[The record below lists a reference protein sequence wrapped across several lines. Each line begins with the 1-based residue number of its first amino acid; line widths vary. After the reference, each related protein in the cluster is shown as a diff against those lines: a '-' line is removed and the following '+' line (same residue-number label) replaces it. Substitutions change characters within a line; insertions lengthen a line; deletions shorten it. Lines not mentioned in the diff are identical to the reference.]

1 MTVSNENQHDLISL
15 VKSKLGIVD
24 LVSKYVDL
32 KRSSRTLKG
41 LCPFYPEN
49 TPSFVVYPE
58 EQTFKCYCGSCAGL
72 SGGDIFTFL
81 MRLENIGFRDA
92 LLKCAE
98 LSGVDINIQEKIKP
112 QPKNEIFQAL
122 DAASN
127 YFRNSLE
134 SRYGSEGIKYLEE
147 RGIRKDQI
155 KMFGLGLSLGGINT
169 LVDHLKKVGV
179 KGAAA
184 VESGLV
190 QKWPDGS
197 WHDFFI
203 ERLTIEIKDEN
214 GNLVG
219 FGARSL
225 DNKLPKYINTP
236 QTVLFN
242 KSQLL
247 FGLNEAKDFIKKEN
261 KCIVVEGYM
270 DVFAAHSE
278 NFKNVVA
285 CMGTSVTKE
294 QLELI
299 SKYTKKVILCLDS
312 DIAGR
317 RASVNNL
324 IKLINSDIN
333 FSNLNLEVEVASIK
347 EGKDPDELIR
357 NNPSDWDEIINN
369 SIPLHIHLINNLE
382 LVYDLND
389 SIQKNQAAN
398 SVYKIVFEN
407 QNSHIQDQILNLLS
421 KKLNVLRENLPKP
434 ENKNRNIK
442 IPNSK
447 NNQSSNENLI
457 ERHVLS
463 LILQNLHLREYIKE
477 HPSEIFSEIKNKE
490 LFVKLKEG
498 EISEID
504 NDDIL
509 SGFIS
514 ELKNITLPNSFEK
527 DLISELNNCINRLYD
542 LHFKRQKREQ
552 EKIFYDS
559 DVDFN
564 DEVIKTVMTDSV
576 KTNKLIKRLQS
587 EQNK

>member
-1 MTVSNENQHDLISL
+1 MTVSNENQHDLVSL
-15 VKSKLGIVD
+15 VKSKLDIVD
-24 LVSKYVDL
+24 LISKYVDL

-81 MRLENIGFRDA
+81 MRLENIGFKDA
-92 LLKCAE
+92 LFKCAE
-98 LSGVDINIQEKIKP
+98 ISGVDINFQEKIKP
-112 QPKNEIFQAL
+112 QPKKDIYQAL
-122 DAASN
+122 EAASN

-134 SRYGSEGIKYLEE
+134 SRYGSDGIKYLEQ
-147 RGIRKDQI
+147 RGIKREQI
-155 KMFGLGLSLGGINT
+155 EEFGLGLSLGGINT

-179 KGAAA
+179 KGVAA

-190 QKWPDGS
+190 QKWPDGT

-203 ERLTIEIKDEN
+203 ERLTIQIKDEN
-214 GNLVG
+214 NTLVG

-236 QTVLFN
+236 QTSLFN
-242 KSQLL
+242 KSNIL
-247 FGLNEAKDFIKKEN
+247 FGLNNAKDHIEN
-261 KCIVVEGYM
+261 ECVIVEGYM

-278 NFKNVVA
+278 DFRNVVA

-294 QLELI
+294 QLELV
-299 SKYTKKVILCLDS
+299 SKYTNKVILCLDS
-312 DIAGR
+312 DIAGK

-333 FSNLNLEVEVASIK
+333 LTNIKLEIEVASIT

-357 NNPSDWDEIINN
+357 NNPADWKKVIES
-369 SIPLHIHLINNLE
+369 SIPLHSHLINNLE
-382 LVYDLND
+382 LVFDLND
-389 SIQKNQAAN
+389 PIQKNQAAN

-407 QNSHIQDQILNLLS
+407 QNNHIQDQILNLLS
-421 KKLNVLRENLPKP
+421 KKLNLLRENLPKP
-434 ENKNRNIK
+434 ESKNKNLK
-442 IPNSK
+442 IPDQATIK
-447 NNQSSNENLI
+447 TTNENLV
-457 ERHVLS
+457 ERHVLA
-463 LILQNLHLREYIKE
+463 LVVQNEQLKNYIKE
-477 HPSEIFSEIKNKE
+477 HPEEIFSEIKFRE
-490 LFVKLKEG
+490 LFSKLKDE
-498 EISEID
+498 EISTLE
-504 NDDIL
+504 DDEL
-509 SGFIS
+509 LKEFIY
-514 ELKNITLPNSFEK
+514 ELKDIPLPKSFEK

-559 DVDFN
+559 DVEFN
-564 DEVIKTVMTDSV
+564 DETIKSVITDSL
-576 KTNKLIKRLQS
+576 KTNELIKRLQS

>member
-1 MTVSNENQHDLISL
+1 MTVSNENQHDLVSL
-15 VKSKLGIVD
+15 VKSKLDIVD

-81 MRLENIGFRDA
+81 MRLENIGFKDA
-92 LLKCAE
+92 LFKCAE
-98 LSGVDINIQEKIKP
+98 ISGVDINFQEKIKP
-112 QPKNEIFQAL
+112 QPKKDIDQAL
-122 DAASN
+122 QAASN

-134 SRYGSEGIKYLEE
+134 SRYGSQGIKYLEQ
-147 RGIRKDQI
+147 RGIKNEQI
-155 KMFGLGLSLGGINT
+155 EEFGLGLSLGGINT

-179 KGAAA
+179 KGVAA

-190 QKWPDGS
+190 QKWPDGT

-203 ERLTIEIKDEN
+203 ERLTIEIKDEDN
-214 GNLVG
+214 NLVG

-236 QTVLFN
+236 QTSLFN
-242 KSQLL
+242 KSNIL
-247 FGLNEAKDFIKKEN
+247 FGLNVAKDYIEKE
-261 KCIVVEGYM
+261 CIIVEGYM

-299 SKYTKKVILCLDS
+299 SKYTNKTILCLDS

-333 FSNLNLEVEVASIK
+333 FTNLNLEIEIASIT

-357 NNPSDWDEIINN
+357 NNPSDWKKVIE
-369 SIPLHIHLINNLE
+369 SSVPLHTHLINNLE
-382 LVYDLND
+382 LVFDLND
-389 SIQKNQAAN
+389 SLQKNQAAN

-407 QNSHIQDQILNLLS
+407 QNSHIQDEILNLLS
-421 KKLNVLRENLPKP
+421 KKLNLSRENLPKP
-434 ENKNRNIK
+434 ENKNKNLK
-442 IPNSK
+442 IPENK
-447 NNQSSNENLI
+447 NNYTVNKNLV
-457 ERHVLS
+457 ERHVLA
-463 LILQNLHLREYIKE
+463 LVVQNEYLKNYIKE
-477 HPSEIFSEIKNKE
+477 HPEEIFSEIKFRE
-490 LFVKLKEG
+490 LFSKLKVE
-498 EISEID
+498 EISALE
-504 NDDIL
+504 NDELLNESIN
-509 SGFIS
+509 
-514 ELKNITLPNSFEK
+514 ELKNISLPQSFEK

-542 LHFKRQKREQ
+542 LHLKRQKREQ

-564 DEVIKTVMTDSV
+564 DETIKSVITDSL

>member
-1 MTVSNENQHDLISL
+1 MTVSNENQHDLVSL
-15 VKSKLGIVD
+15 VKSKLDIVD

-81 MRLENIGFRDA
+81 MRLENIGFKDA
-92 LLKCAE
+92 LFKCAE
-98 LSGVDINIQEKIKP
+98 ISGVDINFQEKIKP
-112 QPKNEIFQAL
+112 QPKKDIDQAL
-122 DAASN
+122 QAASN

-134 SRYGSEGIKYLEE
+134 SRYGSQGIKYLEQ
-147 RGIRKDQI
+147 RGIKNEQI
-155 KMFGLGLSLGGINT
+155 EEFGLGLSLGGINT

-179 KGAAA
+179 KGVAA

-190 QKWPDGS
+190 QKWPDGT

-203 ERLTIEIKDEN
+203 ERLTIEIKDEDN
-214 GNLVG
+214 NLVG

-236 QTVLFN
+236 QTSLFN
-242 KSQLL
+242 KSNIL
-247 FGLNEAKDFIKKEN
+247 FGLNVAKDYIEKE
-261 KCIVVEGYM
+261 CIIVEGYM

-299 SKYTKKVILCLDS
+299 SKYTNKTILCLDS

-333 FSNLNLEVEVASIK
+333 FTNLNLEIEIASIT

-357 NNPSDWDEIINN
+357 SNPSDWKKVIE
-369 SIPLHIHLINNLE
+369 SSVPLHTHLINNLE
-382 LVYDLND
+382 LVFDLND
-389 SIQKNQAAN
+389 SLQKNQAAN

-407 QNSHIQDQILNLLS
+407 QNSHIQDEILNLLS
-421 KKLNVLRENLPKP
+421 KKLNLSRENLPKP
-434 ENKNRNIK
+434 ENKNKNLK
-442 IPNSK
+442 IPENK
-447 NNQSSNENLI
+447 NNYTVNKNLV
-457 ERHVLS
+457 ERHVLA
-463 LILQNLHLREYIKE
+463 LVVQNEYLKNYIKE
-477 HPSEIFSEIKNKE
+477 HPEEIFSEIKFRE
-490 LFVKLKEG
+490 LFSKLKVE
-498 EISEID
+498 EISALE
-504 NDDIL
+504 NDELLNESIN
-509 SGFIS
+509 
-514 ELKNITLPNSFEK
+514 ELKNISLPQSFEK

-564 DEVIKTVMTDSV
+564 DETIKSVITDSL

>member
-1 MTVSNENQHDLISL
+1 MTVSNENQHDLVSL
-15 VKSKLGIVD
+15 VKSKLDIVD
-24 LVSKYVDL
+24 LISKYVDL

-81 MRLENIGFRDA
+81 MRLENIGFKDA
-92 LLKCAE
+92 LFKCAE
-98 LSGVDINIQEKIKP
+98 ISGVDINFQEKIKP
-112 QPKNEIFQAL
+112 QPKKDIDQAL
-122 DAASN
+122 QAASN

-134 SRYGSEGIKYLEE
+134 SRYGSQGIKYLEQ
-147 RGIRKDQI
+147 RGIKNEQI
-155 KMFGLGLSLGGINT
+155 EEFGLGLSLGGINT

-179 KGAAA
+179 KGVAA

-190 QKWPDGS
+190 QKWPDGT

-203 ERLTIEIKDEN
+203 ERLTIEIKDEDN
-214 GNLVG
+214 NLVG

-236 QTVLFN
+236 QTSLFN
-242 KSQLL
+242 KSNIL
-247 FGLNEAKDFIKKEN
+247 FGLNVAKDYIEKE
-261 KCIVVEGYM
+261 CIIVEGYM

-299 SKYTKKVILCLDS
+299 SKYTNKTILCLDS

-333 FSNLNLEVEVASIK
+333 FTNLNLEIEIASIT

-357 NNPSDWDEIINN
+357 NNPSDWKKVIE
-369 SIPLHIHLINNLE
+369 SSVPLHTHLINNLE
-382 LVYDLND
+382 LVFDLND
-389 SIQKNQAAN
+389 SLQKNQAAN

-407 QNSHIQDQILNLLS
+407 QNSHIQDEILNLLS
-421 KKLNVLRENLPKP
+421 KKLNLSRENLPKP
-434 ENKNRNIK
+434 ENKNKNLK
-442 IPNSK
+442 IPENK
-447 NNQSSNENLI
+447 NNYTVNKNLV
-457 ERHVLS
+457 ERHVLA
-463 LILQNLHLREYIKE
+463 LVVQNEYLKNYIKE
-477 HPSEIFSEIKNKE
+477 HPEEIFSEIKFRE
-490 LFVKLKEG
+490 LFSKLKVE
-498 EISEID
+498 EISALE
-504 NDDIL
+504 NDELLNESIN
-509 SGFIS
+509 
-514 ELKNITLPNSFEK
+514 ELKNISLPQSFEK

-542 LHFKRQKREQ
+542 LHLKRQKREQ

-564 DEVIKTVMTDSV
+564 DETIKSVITDSL

>member
-1 MTVSNENQHDLISL
+1 MTVSNENQHDLVSL
-15 VKSKLGIVD
+15 VKSKLDIVD
-24 LVSKYVDL
+24 LISKYVDL

-81 MRLENIGFRDA
+81 MRLENIGFKDA
-92 LLKCAE
+92 LFKCAE
-98 LSGVDINIQEKIKP
+98 ISGVDINFQEKIKP
-112 QPKNEIFQAL
+112 QPKKDIDQAL
-122 DAASN
+122 QAASN

-134 SRYGSEGIKYLEE
+134 SRYGSQGIKYLEQ
-147 RGIRKDQI
+147 RGIKNEQI
-155 KMFGLGLSLGGINT
+155 EEFGLGLSLGGINT
-169 LVDHLKKVGV
+169 LVDHLNKVGV
-179 KGAAA
+179 KGVAA

-190 QKWPDGS
+190 QKWPDGT

-203 ERLTIEIKDEN
+203 ERLTIEIRDEDN
-214 GNLVG
+214 NLVG

-236 QTVLFN
+236 QTSLFN
-242 KSQLL
+242 KSNIL
-247 FGLNEAKDFIKKEN
+247 FGLNVAKDYIEKE
-261 KCIVVEGYM
+261 CIIVEGYM

-299 SKYTKKVILCLDS
+299 SKYTNKTILCLDS

-333 FSNLNLEVEVASIK
+333 FTNLNLEIEIASIT

-357 NNPSDWDEIINN
+357 NNPSDWKKVIE
-369 SIPLHIHLINNLE
+369 SSVSLHTHLINNLE
-382 LVYDLND
+382 LVFDLND
-389 SIQKNQAAN
+389 SLQKNQAAN

-407 QNSHIQDQILNLLS
+407 QNSHIQDEILNLLS
-421 KKLNVLRENLPKP
+421 KKLNLSRENLPKP
-434 ENKNRNIK
+434 ENRNRNLK
-442 IPNSK
+442 IPENK
-447 NNQSSNENLI
+447 NNNTINKNLV
-457 ERHVLS
+457 ERHVLA
-463 LILQNLHLREYIKE
+463 LVVQNKYLKNYIKA
-477 HPSEIFSEIKNKE
+477 HPEEIFSEIRFRE
-490 LFVKLKEG
+490 LFSKLKVE
-498 EISEID
+498 EISALD
-504 NDDIL
+504 NDEVLNELIN
-509 SGFIS
+509 
-514 ELKNITLPNSFEK
+514 ELKNISLPKSFEK

-542 LHFKRQKREQ
+542 LHLKRQKREQ

-564 DEVIKTVMTDSV
+564 DETIKSVITDSL

>member
-1 MTVSNENQHDLISL
+1 MTVSNENSHDLVSV
-15 VKSKLGIVD
+15 VKSKLDIVD
-24 LVSKYVDL
+24 LISKYVDL

-58 EQTFKCYCGSCAGL
+58 EQTFKCFCGSCAGL
-72 SGGDIFTFL
+72 SGGDIFTFI
-81 MRLENIGFRDA
+81 MRLENIGFKDA
-92 LLKCAE
+92 LFKCAE
-98 LSGVDINIQEKIKP
+98 ISGVDINVQEKIKP

-122 DAASN
+122 VAASN
-127 YFRNSLE
+127 YFKNSLG
-134 SRYGSEGIKYLEE
+134 SRYGAEGIKYLEK
-147 RGIRKDQI
+147 RGIDSKQI
-155 KMFGLGLSLGGINT
+155 EEFGLGLSLGGINS

-190 QKWPDGS
+190 QKWPDGT
-197 WHDFFI
+197 WHDFFN
-203 ERLTIEIKDEN
+203 ERLTIEIKDQEN
-214 GNLVG
+214 NLVG

-236 QTVLFN
+236 QTSLFN
-242 KSQLL
+242 KSKLL
-247 FGLNEAKDFIKKEN
+247 FGLNKAKNSIQKEGA
-261 KCIVVEGYM
+261 CIIVEGYM

-278 NFKNVVA
+278 GFENVVA
-285 CMGTSVTKE
+285 CMGTSVTQE

-299 SKYTKKVILCLDS
+299 SKYTEKVILCLDS
-312 DIAGR
+312 DIAGK

-333 FSNLNLEVEVASIK
+333 FSNIKIEIEVASIR

-357 NNPSDWDEIINN
+357 NNPADWLDIISN
-369 SIPLHIHLINNLE
+369 SIPLHMHLINNLE
-382 LVYDLND
+382 LVFDLND

-407 QNSHIQDQILNLLS
+407 QNGHIQDQILNLLS

-434 ENKNRNIK
+434 ENKNKNIK
-442 IPNSK
+442 IPNTNSHANK
-447 NNQSSNENLI
+447 ENAI
-457 ERHVLS
+457 EMHILS
-463 LILQNLHLREYIKE
+463 LIVQNLSLIDYIKE
-477 HPSEIFSEIKNKE
+477 HPSEIFSDIKNRE
-490 LFVKLKEG
+490 LFSKLKTEKITDLEND
-498 EISEID
+498 EILNE
-504 NDDIL
+504 
-509 SGFIS
+509 FIFD
-514 ELKNITLPNSFEK
+514 LKNVSLPGSFEK

-542 LHFKRQKREQ
+542 LHFKRLKREQ
-552 EKIFYDS
+552 GKVFYDS
-559 DVDFN
+559 DINLN
-564 DEVIKTVMTDSV
+564 DETIKSIMTDSI

>member
-1 MTVSNENQHDLISL
+1 MTVSNENQHDLVSQ
-15 VKSKLGIVD
+15 VKSKLDIVD

-81 MRLENIGFRDA
+81 MRLENIGFKDA
-92 LLKCAE
+92 LFKCAE
-98 LSGVDINIQEKIKP
+98 ISGVDINFQEKIKP
-112 QPKNEIFQAL
+112 QPKKDIDQAL
-122 DAASN
+122 QAASN

-134 SRYGSEGIKYLEE
+134 SRYGSQGIKYLEQ
-147 RGIRKDQI
+147 RGIKNEQI
-155 KMFGLGLSLGGINT
+155 EEFGLGLSLGGINT

-179 KGAAA
+179 KGVAA

-190 QKWPDGS
+190 QKWPDGT

-203 ERLTIEIKDEN
+203 ERLTIEIKDEDN
-214 GNLVG
+214 NLVG

-236 QTVLFN
+236 QTSLFN
-242 KSQLL
+242 KSNIL
-247 FGLNEAKDFIKKEN
+247 FGLNVAKNYIEKE
-261 KCIVVEGYM
+261 CIIVEGYM

-299 SKYTKKVILCLDS
+299 SKYTNKTILCLDS

-333 FSNLNLEVEVASIK
+333 FTNLNLEIEIASIT

-357 NNPSDWDEIINN
+357 NNPSDWKKVIE
-369 SIPLHIHLINNLE
+369 SSVPLHTHLINNLE
-382 LVYDLND
+382 LVFDLND
-389 SIQKNQAAN
+389 SLQKNQAAN

-407 QNSHIQDQILNLLS
+407 QNSHIQDEILNLLS
-421 KKLNVLRENLPKP
+421 KKLNLSRENLPKP
-434 ENKNRNIK
+434 ENKNKNLK
-442 IPNSK
+442 IPENK
-447 NNQSSNENLI
+447 NNYTVNKNLV
-457 ERHVLS
+457 ERHVLA
-463 LILQNLHLREYIKE
+463 LVVQNEYLKNYIKE
-477 HPSEIFSEIKNKE
+477 HPEEIFSEIKFRE
-490 LFVKLKEG
+490 LFSKLKVE
-498 EISEID
+498 EISALE
-504 NDDIL
+504 NDELLNESIN
-509 SGFIS
+509 
-514 ELKNITLPNSFEK
+514 ELKNISLPKSFEK

-542 LHFKRQKREQ
+542 LHLKRQKREQ

-564 DEVIKTVMTDSV
+564 DETIKSVITDSL

>member
-1 MTVSNENQHDLISL
+1 MTVSNENQHDLVSL
-15 VKSKLGIVD
+15 VKSKLDIVD

-81 MRLENIGFRDA
+81 MRLENIGFKDA
-92 LLKCAE
+92 LFKCAE
-98 LSGVDINIQEKIKP
+98 ISGVDINFQEKIKP
-112 QPKNEIFQAL
+112 QPKKDIYQAL
-122 DAASN
+122 EAASN

-134 SRYGSEGIKYLEE
+134 SRYGSDGIKYLEQ
-147 RGIRKDQI
+147 RGINRQQI
-155 KMFGLGLSLGGINT
+155 EEFGLGLSLGGINT

-179 KGAAA
+179 KGVSA

-190 QKWPDGS
+190 QKWPDGT

-214 GNLVG
+214 NTLVG

-236 QTVLFN
+236 QTSLFN
-242 KSQLL
+242 KSNIL
-247 FGLNEAKDFIKKEN
+247 FGLNIAKDYIRNE
-261 KCIVVEGYM
+261 CIIVEGYM

-278 NFKNVVA
+278 DFRNVVA

-299 SKYTKKVILCLDS
+299 SKYTDKVILCLDS

-333 FSNLNLEVEVASIK
+333 FTNIKLEIEIASIT

-357 NNPSDWDEIINN
+357 NNPADWKKVIE
-369 SIPLHIHLINNLE
+369 SSVPLHSHLINNLE
-382 LVYDLND
+382 LVFDLND
-389 SIQKNQAAN
+389 STQKNQAAN

-407 QNSHIQDQILNLLS
+407 QNNHIQDQILNLLS

-434 ENKNRNIK
+434 ENKNKNLK
-442 IPNSK
+442 IPDQKSR
-447 NNQSSNENLI
+447 QTSNENLV
-457 ERHVLS
+457 ERH
-463 LILQNLHLREYIKE
+463 ILALVVQNEDLKNYIKE
-477 HPSEIFSEIKNKE
+477 HPEEIFSEIKFRE
-490 LFVKLKEG
+490 LFSKLKDE
-498 EISEID
+498 EISTLE
-504 NDDIL
+504 NDEL
-509 SGFIS
+509 LKEFIY
-514 ELKNITLPNSFEK
+514 ELKDISLPGSFDK

-564 DEVIKTVMTDSV
+564 DETIKSVITDSLN
-576 KTNKLIKRLQS
+576 TNKLIKRLQS
-587 EQNK
+587 ELNK

>member
-1 MTVSNENQHDLISL
+1 MTVSNENSHDLVSV
-15 VKSKLGIVD
+15 VKSKLDIVD
-24 LVSKYVDL
+24 LISKYVDL

-58 EQTFKCYCGSCAGL
+58 EQTFKCFCGSCAGL
-72 SGGDIFTFL
+72 SRGDIFTFM
-81 MRLENIGFRDA
+81 MRLENIGFKDA
-92 LLKCAE
+92 LFKCAE
-98 LSGVDINIQEKIKP
+98 ISGVDINVKEKTKP

-127 YFRNSLE
+127 YFKNSLE
-134 SRYGSEGIKYLEE
+134 SRYGSEGIKYLDS
-147 RGIRKDQI
+147 RGISSKQI
-155 KMFGLGLSLGGINT
+155 KEFGLGLSLGGINS

-190 QKWPDGS
+190 QKWPDGT

-214 GNLVG
+214 NKLVG

-236 QTVLFN
+236 QTSLFN

-247 FGLNEAKDFIKKEN
+247 FGLNKAANSINREGV
-261 KCIVVEGYM
+261 CIIVEGYM

-278 NFKNVVA
+278 GFENVVA

-299 SKYTKKVILCLDS
+299 SKYAEKVILCLDS

-333 FSNLNLEVEVASIK
+333 FSNLKLEIEVASIK

-357 NNPSDWDEIINN
+357 NNPADWLEIISN

-382 LVYDLND
+382 LVFDLND

-398 SVYKIVFEN
+398 SVYKIVFES
-407 QNSHIQDQILNLLS
+407 QNGHIQDQILNLLS

-434 ENKNRNIK
+434 ENKNKNIK
-442 IPNSK
+442 IPNT
-447 NNQSSNENLI
+447 NNQANKENAIEKHVLTLIIQNLNLI
-457 ERHVLS
+457 D
-463 LILQNLHLREYIKE
+463 YIKE
-477 HPSEIFSEIKNKE
+477 HPSEIFSEIKNRE
-490 LFVKLKEG
+490 LFSKLKTEKITELEND
-498 EISEID
+498 EILNE
-504 NDDIL
+504 
-509 SGFIS
+509 FIFD
-514 ELKNITLPNSFEK
+514 LKSVSLPDSFEK

-542 LHFKRQKREQ
+542 LHFKRLKREQ
-552 EKIFYDS
+552 EKVFYDS
-559 DVDFN
+559 DVNLN
-564 DEVIKTVMTDSV
+564 DETIKSIMTDSI

>member
-1 MTVSNENQHDLISL
+1 MTVSNENQHDLVSL
-15 VKSKLGIVD
+15 VKSKLDIVD

-81 MRLENIGFRDA
+81 MRLENIGFKDA
-92 LLKCAE
+92 LFKCAE
-98 LSGVDINIQEKIKP
+98 ISGVDINFQEKIKP
-112 QPKNEIFQAL
+112 QPKKDIYQAL
-122 DAASN
+122 EAASN

-134 SRYGSEGIKYLEE
+134 SRYGSDGIKYLEQ
-147 RGIRKDQI
+147 RGINRQQI
-155 KMFGLGLSLGGINT
+155 EEFGLGLSLGGINT

-179 KGAAA
+179 KGVSA

-190 QKWPDGS
+190 QKWPDGT

-214 GNLVG
+214 NTLVG

-236 QTVLFN
+236 QTSLFN
-242 KSQLL
+242 KSNIL
-247 FGLNEAKDFIKKEN
+247 FGLNIAKDYIRNE
-261 KCIVVEGYM
+261 CIIVEGYM

-278 NFKNVVA
+278 DFRNVVA

-299 SKYTKKVILCLDS
+299 SKYTDKVILCLDS

-333 FSNLNLEVEVASIK
+333 FTNIKLEIEIASIT

-357 NNPSDWDEIINN
+357 NNPADWKKVIE
-369 SIPLHIHLINNLE
+369 SSVPLHSHLINNLE
-382 LVYDLND
+382 LVFDLND
-389 SIQKNQAAN
+389 STQKNQAAN

-407 QNSHIQDQILNLLS
+407 QNNHIQDQILNLLS

-434 ENKNRNIK
+434 ENKNKNLK
-442 IPNSK
+442 IPDQKSR
-447 NNQSSNENLI
+447 QTSNENLV
-457 ERHVLS
+457 ERH
-463 LILQNLHLREYIKE
+463 ILALVVQNEDLKNYIKE
-477 HPSEIFSEIKNKE
+477 HPEEIFSEIKFRE
-490 LFVKLKEG
+490 LFSKLKDE
-498 EISEID
+498 EISTLE
-504 NDDIL
+504 NDEL
-509 SGFIS
+509 LKEFIY
-514 ELKNITLPNSFEK
+514 ELKDISLPGSFEK

-564 DEVIKTVMTDSV
+564 DETIKSVITDSL

>member
-1 MTVSNENQHDLISL
+1 MTVSNENSHDLVSV
-15 VKSKLGIVD
+15 VKSKLDIVD
-24 LVSKYVDL
+24 LISKYVDL

-58 EQTFKCYCGSCAGL
+58 EQTFKCFCGSCAGL
-72 SGGDIFTFL
+72 SGGDIFTFI
-81 MRLENIGFRDA
+81 MRLENIGFKDA
-92 LLKCAE
+92 LFKCAE
-98 LSGVDINIQEKIKP
+98 ISGVDINVQEKIKP

-122 DAASN
+122 VAASN
-127 YFRNSLE
+127 YFKNSLE
-134 SRYGSEGIKYLEE
+134 SRYGAEGIKYLET
-147 RGIRKDQI
+147 RGITSKQI
-155 KMFGLGLSLGGINT
+155 EQFGLGLSLGGINS

-190 QKWPDGS
+190 QKWPDGT
-197 WHDFFI
+197 WHDFFN
-203 ERLTIEIKDEN
+203 ERLTIEIKDEEN
-214 GNLVG
+214 NLVG

-236 QTVLFN
+236 QTSLFN
-242 KSQLL
+242 KSKLL
-247 FGLNEAKDFIKKEN
+247 FGLNKAKNSVQKDGA
-261 KCIVVEGYM
+261 CIIVEGYM

-278 NFKNVVA
+278 GFENVVA
-285 CMGTSVTKE
+285 CMGTSVTQE

-299 SKYTKKVILCLDS
+299 SKYTEKVILCLDS
-312 DIAGR
+312 DIAGK

-333 FSNLNLEVEVASIK
+333 FSNLKIEIEVASIR

-357 NNPSDWDEIINN
+357 NNPTDWLDIISN
-369 SIPLHIHLINNLE
+369 SIPLHMHLINNLE
-382 LVYDLND
+382 LVFDLND

-407 QNSHIQDQILNLLS
+407 QNGHIQDQILNLLS

-434 ENKNRNIK
+434 ENKNKNIK
-442 IPNSK
+442 IPNTNSHTNK
-447 NNQSSNENLI
+447 ENAI
-457 ERHVLS
+457 EIHILS
-463 LILQNLHLREYIKE
+463 LIVQNLNLIDYIKE
-477 HPSEIFSEIKNKE
+477 HPSEIFSDIKNRE
-490 LFVKLKEG
+490 LFSKLKTEKITDLEND
-498 EISEID
+498 EILNE
-504 NDDIL
+504 
-509 SGFIS
+509 FIFN
-514 ELKNITLPNSFEK
+514 LKNVSLPKSFEK

-542 LHFKRQKREQ
+542 LHFKRLKREQ
-552 EKIFYDS
+552 GKVFYDS
-559 DVDFN
+559 DDNLN
-564 DEVIKTVMTDSV
+564 DETIRSIMTDSV

>member
-1 MTVSNENQHDLISL
+1 MTVSNENQHDLVSL
-15 VKSKLGIVD
+15 VKSKLDIVD
-24 LVSKYVDL
+24 LISKYVDL

-81 MRLENIGFRDA
+81 MRLENIGFKDA
-92 LLKCAE
+92 LFKCAE
-98 LSGVDINIQEKIKP
+98 ISGVDINFQEKIKP
-112 QPKNEIFQAL
+112 QPKKDIDQAL
-122 DAASN
+122 QAASN

-134 SRYGSEGIKYLEE
+134 SRYGSQGIKYLEQ
-147 RGIRKDQI
+147 RGIKNEQI
-155 KMFGLGLSLGGINT
+155 EEFGLGLSLGGINT

-179 KGAAA
+179 KGVAA

-190 QKWPDGS
+190 QKWPDGT

-203 ERLTIEIKDEN
+203 ERLTIEIKDEDN
-214 GNLVG
+214 NLVG

-236 QTVLFN
+236 QTSLFN
-242 KSQLL
+242 KSNIL
-247 FGLNEAKDFIKKEN
+247 FGLNVAKDYIEKE
-261 KCIVVEGYM
+261 CIIVEGYM

-299 SKYTKKVILCLDS
+299 SKYTSKVILCLDS

-333 FSNLNLEVEVASIK
+333 FTNLNLEIEIASIT

-357 NNPSDWDEIINN
+357 NNPSDWKKVIE
-369 SIPLHIHLINNLE
+369 SSVPLHTHLINNLE
-382 LVYDLND
+382 LVFDLND
-389 SIQKNQAAN
+389 SLQKNQAAN

-407 QNSHIQDQILNLLS
+407 QNSHIQDEILNLLS
-421 KKLNVLRENLPKP
+421 KKLNLSRENLPKP
-434 ENKNRNIK
+434 ENKNKNLK
-442 IPNSK
+442 IPENK
-447 NNQSSNENLI
+447 NNFTVNKNLV
-457 ERHVLS
+457 ERHVLA
-463 LILQNLHLREYIKE
+463 LVVQNEYLKNYIKE
-477 HPSEIFSEIKNKE
+477 HPEEIFSEIKFRE
-490 LFVKLKEG
+490 LFSKLKVE
-498 EISEID
+498 EISALE
-504 NDDIL
+504 NDELLNESI
-509 SGFIS
+509 I
-514 ELKNITLPNSFEK
+514 ELKNIYLPQSFEK

-542 LHFKRQKREQ
+542 LHLKRQKREQ

-564 DEVIKTVMTDSV
+564 DETIKSVITDSL

>member
-1 MTVSNENQHDLISL
+1 MTVSNENQHDLVSL
-15 VKSKLGIVD
+15 VKSKLDIVD

-81 MRLENIGFRDA
+81 MRLENIGFKDA
-92 LLKCAE
+92 LFKCAE
-98 LSGVDINIQEKIKP
+98 ISGVDINFQEKIKP
-112 QPKNEIFQAL
+112 QPKKDIYQAL
-122 DAASN
+122 EAASN

-134 SRYGSEGIKYLEE
+134 SRYGSDGIKYLEQ
-147 RGIRKDQI
+147 RGINREQI
-155 KMFGLGLSLGGINT
+155 KEFGLGLSLGGINT
-169 LVDHLKKVGV
+169 LVNHLKKVGV
-179 KGAAA
+179 KGVSA

-190 QKWPDGS
+190 QKWPDGT

-214 GNLVG
+214 NTLVG

-236 QTVLFN
+236 QTPLFN
-242 KSQLL
+242 KSNIL
-247 FGLNEAKDFIKKEN
+247 FGLNIAKDYIRNE
-261 KCIVVEGYM
+261 CIIVEGYM

-278 NFKNVVA
+278 DFRNVVA

-299 SKYTKKVILCLDS
+299 SKYTDKVILCLDS

-333 FSNLNLEVEVASIK
+333 FTNIKLEIEIASIT

-357 NNPSDWDEIINN
+357 NNPADWKKVIE
-369 SIPLHIHLINNLE
+369 SSVPLHSHLINNLE
-382 LVYDLND
+382 LVFDLND
-389 SIQKNQAAN
+389 STQKNQAAN

-407 QNSHIQDQILNLLS
+407 QNNHIQDQILNLLS

-434 ENKNRNIK
+434 ENKNKNLK
-442 IPNSK
+442 IPDQKSR
-447 NNQSSNENLI
+447 QTSNENLV
-457 ERHVLS
+457 ERH
-463 LILQNLHLREYIKE
+463 ILALVVQNEDLKNYIKE
-477 HPSEIFSEIKNKE
+477 HPEEIFSEIKFRE
-490 LFVKLKEG
+490 LFSKLKDE
-498 EISEID
+498 EISTLE
-504 NDDIL
+504 NDEL
-509 SGFIS
+509 LKEFIF
-514 ELKNITLPNSFEK
+514 ELKDISLPGSFEK

-564 DEVIKTVMTDSV
+564 DETIKSVITDSLN
-576 KTNKLIKRLQS
+576 TNKLIKRLQS

>member
-1 MTVSNENQHDLISL
+1 MTVSNENQHDLVSL
-15 VKSKLGIVD
+15 VKSKLDIVD
-24 LVSKYVDL
+24 LISKYVDL

-81 MRLENIGFRDA
+81 MRLENIGFKDA
-92 LLKCAE
+92 LFKCAE
-98 LSGVDINIQEKIKP
+98 ISGVDINFQEKIKP
-112 QPKNEIFQAL
+112 QPKKDIDQAL
-122 DAASN
+122 QAASN

-134 SRYGSEGIKYLEE
+134 SRYGSQGIKYLEQ
-147 RGIRKDQI
+147 RGIKNEQI
-155 KMFGLGLSLGGINT
+155 EEFGLGLSLGGINT

-179 KGAAA
+179 KGVAA

-190 QKWPDGS
+190 QKWPDGT

-203 ERLTIEIKDEN
+203 ERLTIEIKDEDN
-214 GNLVG
+214 NLVG

-236 QTVLFN
+236 QTSLFN
-242 KSQLL
+242 KSNIL
-247 FGLNEAKDFIKKEN
+247 FGLNVAKDYIEKE
-261 KCIVVEGYM
+261 CIIVEGYM

-299 SKYTKKVILCLDS
+299 SKYTSKVILCLDS

-333 FSNLNLEVEVASIK
+333 FTNLNLEIEIASIT

-357 NNPSDWDEIINN
+357 NNPSDWKKVIE
-369 SIPLHIHLINNLE
+369 SSVPLHTHLINNLE
-382 LVYDLND
+382 LVFDLND
-389 SIQKNQAAN
+389 SLQKNQAAN

-407 QNSHIQDQILNLLS
+407 QNSHIQDEILNLLS
-421 KKLNVLRENLPKP
+421 KKLNLSRENLPKP
-434 ENKNRNIK
+434 ENKNKNLK
-442 IPNSK
+442 IPENK
-447 NNQSSNENLI
+447 NNYTVNKNLV
-457 ERHVLS
+457 ERHVLA
-463 LILQNLHLREYIKE
+463 LVVQNEYLKNYIKE
-477 HPSEIFSEIKNKE
+477 HPEEIFSEIKFRE
-490 LFVKLKEG
+490 LFSKLKVE
-498 EISEID
+498 EISALE
-504 NDDIL
+504 NDELLNESIN
-509 SGFIS
+509 
-514 ELKNITLPNSFEK
+514 ELKNISLPQSFEK

-542 LHFKRQKREQ
+542 LHLKRQKREQ

-564 DEVIKTVMTDSV
+564 DETIKSVITDSL

>member
-1 MTVSNENQHDLISL
+1 MTVSNENQHDLVSQ
-15 VKSKLGIVD
+15 VKSKLDIVD

-81 MRLENIGFRDA
+81 MRLENIGFKDA
-92 LLKCAE
+92 LFKCAE
-98 LSGVDINIQEKIKP
+98 ISGVDINFQEKIKP
-112 QPKNEIFQAL
+112 QPKKDIDQAL
-122 DAASN
+122 QAASN

-134 SRYGSEGIKYLEE
+134 SRYGSQGIKYLEQ
-147 RGIRKDQI
+147 RGIKNEQI
-155 KMFGLGLSLGGINT
+155 EEFGLGLSLGGINT

-179 KGAAA
+179 KGVAA

-190 QKWPDGS
+190 QKWPDGT

-203 ERLTIEIKDEN
+203 ERLTIEIKDEDN
-214 GNLVG
+214 NLVG

-236 QTVLFN
+236 QTSLFN
-242 KSQLL
+242 KSNIL
-247 FGLNEAKDFIKKEN
+247 FGLNVAKDYIEKE
-261 KCIVVEGYM
+261 CIIVEGYM

-299 SKYTKKVILCLDS
+299 SKYTNKTILCLDS

-333 FSNLNLEVEVASIK
+333 FTNLNLEIEIASIT

-357 NNPSDWDEIINN
+357 NNPSDWKKVIE
-369 SIPLHIHLINNLE
+369 SSVPLHTHLINNLE
-382 LVYDLND
+382 LIFDLND
-389 SIQKNQAAN
+389 SLQKNQAAN

-407 QNSHIQDQILNLLS
+407 QNNHIQDEILNLLS
-421 KKLNVLRENLPKP
+421 KKLNLSRENLPKP
-434 ENKNRNIK
+434 ENKNKDLK
-442 IPNSK
+442 IPKNKNNHTISK
-447 NNQSSNENLI
+447 NLV
-457 ERHVLS
+457 ERHVLA
-463 LILQNLHLREYIKE
+463 LVVQNEYLKNYIKE
-477 HPSEIFSEIKNKE
+477 HPEEIFSEIKFRE
-490 LFVKLKEG
+490 LFSKLKAE
-498 EISEID
+498 EISALE
-504 NDDIL
+504 NDELLNESIN
-509 SGFIS
+509 
-514 ELKNITLPNSFEK
+514 ELKSISLPKSFEK

-564 DEVIKTVMTDSV
+564 DETIKSVITDSL

>member
-1 MTVSNENQHDLISL
+1 MTVSNENSHDLVSV
-15 VKSKLGIVD
+15 VKSKLDIVD
-24 LVSKYVDL
+24 LISKYVDL

-58 EQTFKCYCGSCAGL
+58 EQTFKCFCGSCAGL
-72 SGGDIFTFL
+72 SGGDIFTFI
-81 MRLENIGFRDA
+81 MRLENIGFKDA
-92 LLKCAE
+92 LFKCAE
-98 LSGVDINIQEKIKP
+98 ISGVDINVQEKIKP

-122 DAASN
+122 VAASN
-127 YFRNSLE
+127 YFKNSLE
-134 SRYGSEGIKYLEE
+134 SRYGAEGIKYLET
-147 RGIRKDQI
+147 RGIDSKQI
-155 KMFGLGLSLGGINT
+155 EEFGLGLSLGGINS

-179 KGAAA
+179 KGASA

-190 QKWPDGS
+190 QKWPDGT
-197 WHDFFI
+197 WHDFFN
-203 ERLTIEIKDEN
+203 ERLTIEIKDEEN
-214 GNLVG
+214 NLVG

-236 QTVLFN
+236 QTSLFN
-242 KSQLL
+242 KSKLL
-247 FGLNEAKDFIKKEN
+247 FGLNKAKNSIQKEGA
-261 KCIVVEGYM
+261 CIIVEGYM

-278 NFKNVVA
+278 GFENVVA
-285 CMGTSVTKE
+285 CMGTSVTQE

-299 SKYTKKVILCLDS
+299 SKYTEKVILCLDS
-312 DIAGR
+312 DIAGK

-333 FSNLNLEVEVASIK
+333 FSNLKIEIEVASIR

-357 NNPSDWDEIINN
+357 NNPTDWLDIISN
-369 SIPLHIHLINNLE
+369 SIPLHMHLINNLE
-382 LVYDLND
+382 LVFDLND

-407 QNSHIQDQILNLLS
+407 QNGHIQDQILNLLS

-434 ENKNRNIK
+434 ENKNKNIK
-442 IPNSK
+442 IPNTNSHTNK
-447 NNQSSNENLI
+447 ENAI
-457 ERHVLS
+457 EIHILS
-463 LILQNLHLREYIKE
+463 LIVQNLNLIDYIKE
-477 HPSEIFSEIKNKE
+477 HPSEIFSDIKNRE
-490 LFVKLKEG
+490 LFSKLKTEKITDLEND
-498 EISEID
+498 EILNE
-504 NDDIL
+504 
-509 SGFIS
+509 FIFN
-514 ELKNITLPNSFEK
+514 LKNVSLPTSFEK

-559 DVDFN
+559 NVDFN
-564 DEVIKTVMTDSV
+564 DETIKSVITDSL

-587 EQNK
+587 EKNK

>member
-1 MTVSNENQHDLISL
+1 MTVSNENQHDLVSL
-15 VKSKLGIVD
+15 VKSKLDIVD
-24 LVSKYVDL
+24 LISKYVDL

-81 MRLENIGFRDA
+81 MRLENIGFKDA
-92 LLKCAE
+92 LFKCAE
-98 LSGVDINIQEKIKP
+98 ISGVDINFQEKIKP
-112 QPKNEIFQAL
+112 QPKKDIYQAL
-122 DAASN
+122 EAASN

-134 SRYGSEGIKYLEE
+134 SRYGSDGIKYLEQ
-147 RGIRKDQI
+147 RGINREQI
-155 KMFGLGLSLGGINT
+155 EEFGLGLSLGGINT

-179 KGAAA
+179 KGVSA

-190 QKWPDGS
+190 QKWPDGT

-214 GNLVG
+214 NTLVG

-236 QTVLFN
+236 QTSLFN
-242 KSQLL
+242 KSNIL
-247 FGLNEAKDFIKKEN
+247 FGLNIAKDYIRNE
-261 KCIVVEGYM
+261 CIIVEGYM

-278 NFKNVVA
+278 DFRNVVA

-299 SKYTKKVILCLDS
+299 SKYTDKVILCLDS

-333 FSNLNLEVEVASIK
+333 FTNIKLEIEIASIT

-357 NNPSDWDEIINN
+357 NNPADWKKVIE
-369 SIPLHIHLINNLE
+369 SSVPLHSHLINNLE
-382 LVYDLND
+382 LVFDLND
-389 SIQKNQAAN
+389 STQKNQAAN

-407 QNSHIQDQILNLLS
+407 QNNHIQDQILNLLS

-434 ENKNRNIK
+434 QNKNKNLK
-442 IPNSK
+442 IPDQKSR
-447 NNQSSNENLI
+447 QTSNENLV
-457 ERHVLS
+457 ERH
-463 LILQNLHLREYIKE
+463 ILALVVQNEDLKNYIKE
-477 HPSEIFSEIKNKE
+477 HPEEIFSEIKFRE
-490 LFVKLKEG
+490 LFSKLKDE
-498 EISEID
+498 EISTLE
-504 NDDIL
+504 NDEL
-509 SGFIS
+509 LKEFIY
-514 ELKNITLPNSFEK
+514 ELKDISLPESFEK

-564 DEVIKTVMTDSV
+564 DETIKSVITDSLN
-576 KTNKLIKRLQS
+576 TNKLIKRLQS

>member
-1 MTVSNENQHDLISL
+1 MTVSNENQYDLVSL
-15 VKSKLGIVD
+15 VKSKLDIVD
-24 LVSKYVDL
+24 LISKYVDL

-81 MRLENIGFRDA
+81 MRLENIGFKDA
-92 LLKCAE
+92 LFKCAE
-98 LSGVDINIQEKIKP
+98 ISGVDINFQEKIKP
-112 QPKNEIFQAL
+112 QPKKDIYQAL
-122 DAASN
+122 EAASI

-134 SRYGSEGIKYLEE
+134 SRYGSDGINYLEQRGIKKEQIEE
-147 RGIRKDQI
+147 
-155 KMFGLGLSLGGINT
+155 FGLGLSLGGINT

-179 KGAAA
+179 KGVAA

-190 QKWPDGS
+190 QKWPDGT

-214 GNLVG
+214 NTLVG

-236 QTVLFN
+236 QTSLFN
-242 KSQLL
+242 KSNIL
-247 FGLNEAKDFIKKEN
+247 FGLNNAKDHSEKE
-261 KCIVVEGYM
+261 CIVVEGYM

-278 NFKNVVA
+278 GFKNVVA

-294 QLELI
+294 QLELV
-299 SKYTKKVILCLDS
+299 SQYTNKVILCLDS

-333 FSNLNLEVEVASIK
+333 FANLNLEIEIASII

-357 NNPSDWDEIINN
+357 NNPSDWKKIIE
-369 SIPLHIHLINNLE
+369 SSVPLHTHLINNLE
-382 LVYDLND
+382 LVFDLND
-389 SIQKNQAAN
+389 SLQKNQAAN

-407 QNSHIQDQILNLLS
+407 QNNHIQDEILNLLS
-421 KKLNVLRENLPKP
+421 KKLNLSRENLPKP
-434 ENKNRNIK
+434 ENKNKNLK
-442 IPNSK
+442 IPKSK
-447 NNQSSNENLI
+447 NSQIIHKNSV
-457 ERHVLS
+457 ERHVLA
-463 LILQNLHLREYIKE
+463 LVVQNDYLKNYIKE
-477 HPSEIFSEIKNKE
+477 HPEEIFSEIKFRE
-490 LFVKLKEG
+490 LFSKLKLE
-498 EISEID
+498 EISTLE
-504 NDDIL
+504 NDELLNESIN
-509 SGFIS
+509 
-514 ELKNITLPNSFEK
+514 ELKNISLPKSFEK

-564 DEVIKTVMTDSV
+564 DETIKSVITDSL

>member
-1 MTVSNENQHDLISL
+1 MTVSNENQHDLVSL
-15 VKSKLGIVD
+15 VKSKLDIVD

-81 MRLENIGFRDA
+81 MRLENIGFKDA
-92 LLKCAE
+92 LFKCAE
-98 LSGVDINIQEKIKP
+98 ISGVDINFQEKIKP
-112 QPKNEIFQAL
+112 QPKKDIYQAL
-122 DAASN
+122 EAASN

-134 SRYGSEGIKYLEE
+134 SRYGSDGIKYLEQ
-147 RGIRKDQI
+147 RGINRQQI
-155 KMFGLGLSLGGINT
+155 EEFGLGLSLGGINT

-179 KGAAA
+179 KGVSA

-190 QKWPDGS
+190 QKWPDGT

-214 GNLVG
+214 NTLVG

-236 QTVLFN
+236 QTSLFN
-242 KSQLL
+242 KSNIL
-247 FGLNEAKDFIKKEN
+247 FGLNIAKDYIRNE
-261 KCIVVEGYM
+261 CIIVEGYM

-278 NFKNVVA
+278 DFRNVVA

-299 SKYTKKVILCLDS
+299 SKYTDKVILCLDS

-333 FSNLNLEVEVASIK
+333 FTNIKLEIEIASIT

-357 NNPSDWDEIINN
+357 NNPADWKKVIE
-369 SIPLHIHLINNLE
+369 SSVPLHSHLINNLE
-382 LVYDLND
+382 LVFDLND
-389 SIQKNQAAN
+389 STQKNQAAN

-407 QNSHIQDQILNLLS
+407 QNNHIQDQILNLLS

-434 ENKNRNIK
+434 ENKNKNLK
-442 IPNSK
+442 IPDQKSR
-447 NNQSSNENLI
+447 QTSNENLV
-457 ERHVLS
+457 ERH
-463 LILQNLHLREYIKE
+463 ILALVVQNEDLKNYIKE
-477 HPSEIFSEIKNKE
+477 HPEEIFSEIKLRE
-490 LFVKLKEG
+490 LFSKLKDE
-498 EISEID
+498 EISTLE
-504 NDDIL
+504 NDEL
-509 SGFIS
+509 LKEFIY
-514 ELKNITLPNSFEK
+514 ELKDISLPGSFEK

-564 DEVIKTVMTDSV
+564 DETIKSVITDSLN
-576 KTNKLIKRLQS
+576 TNKLIKRLQS

>member
-1 MTVSNENQHDLISL
+1 MTVSNENQHDLVSL
-15 VKSKLGIVD
+15 VKSKLDIVD
-24 LVSKYVDL
+24 LISKYVDL

-81 MRLENIGFRDA
+81 MRLENIGFKDA
-92 LLKCAE
+92 LFKCAE
-98 LSGVDINIQEKIKP
+98 ISGVDINFQEKIKP
-112 QPKNEIFQAL
+112 QPKKDIDQAL
-122 DAASN
+122 QAASN

-134 SRYGSEGIKYLEE
+134 SRYGSQGIKYLEQ
-147 RGIRKDQI
+147 RGIKNEQI
-155 KMFGLGLSLGGINT
+155 EEFGLGLSLGGINT

-179 KGAAA
+179 KGVAA

-190 QKWPDGS
+190 QKWPDGT

-203 ERLTIEIKDEN
+203 ERLTIEIKDEDN
-214 GNLVG
+214 NLVG

-236 QTVLFN
+236 QTSLFN
-242 KSQLL
+242 KSNIL
-247 FGLNEAKDFIKKEN
+247 FGLNSAKDYIEKE
-261 KCIVVEGYM
+261 CIIVEGYM

-299 SKYTKKVILCLDS
+299 SKYTSKVILCLDS

-333 FSNLNLEVEVASIK
+333 FTNLNLEIEIASIT

-357 NNPSDWDEIINN
+357 NNPSDWKKVIE
-369 SIPLHIHLINNLE
+369 SSVPLHTHLINNLE
-382 LVYDLND
+382 LVFDLND
-389 SIQKNQAAN
+389 SLQKNQAAN

-407 QNSHIQDQILNLLS
+407 QNSHIQDEILNLLS
-421 KKLNVLRENLPKP
+421 KKLNLSRENLPKP
-434 ENKNRNIK
+434 ENKNKNLK
-442 IPNSK
+442 IPENK
-447 NNQSSNENLI
+447 NNYTVNKNLV
-457 ERHVLS
+457 ERHVLA
-463 LILQNLHLREYIKE
+463 LVVQNEYLKNYIKE
-477 HPSEIFSEIKNKE
+477 HPEEIFSEIKFRE
-490 LFVKLKEG
+490 LFSKLKVE
-498 EISEID
+498 EISALE
-504 NDDIL
+504 NDELLNESIN
-509 SGFIS
+509 
-514 ELKNITLPNSFEK
+514 ELKNISLPKSFEK

-564 DEVIKTVMTDSV
+564 DETIKSVITDSL

>member
-1 MTVSNENQHDLISL
+1 MTVSNENQHDLVSL
-15 VKSKLGIVD
+15 VKSKLDIVD
-24 LVSKYVDL
+24 LISKYVDL

-81 MRLENIGFRDA
+81 MRLENIGFKDA
-92 LLKCAE
+92 LFKCAE
-98 LSGVDINIQEKIKP
+98 ISGVDINFQEKIKP
-112 QPKNEIFQAL
+112 QPKKDIDQAL
-122 DAASN
+122 QAASN

-134 SRYGSEGIKYLEE
+134 SRYGSQGIKYLEQ
-147 RGIRKDQI
+147 RGIKNEQI
-155 KMFGLGLSLGGINT
+155 EEFGLGLSLGGINT

-179 KGAAA
+179 KGVAA

-190 QKWPDGS
+190 QKWPDGT

-203 ERLTIEIKDEN
+203 ERLTIEIKDEDN
-214 GNLVG
+214 NLVG

-236 QTVLFN
+236 QTSLFN
-242 KSQLL
+242 KSNIL
-247 FGLNEAKDFIKKEN
+247 FGLNVAKDYIEKE
-261 KCIVVEGYM
+261 CIIVEGYM

-299 SKYTKKVILCLDS
+299 SKYTNKTILCLDS

-333 FSNLNLEVEVASIK
+333 FTNLNLEIEIASIT

-357 NNPSDWDEIINN
+357 NNPSDWKKVIE
-369 SIPLHIHLINNLE
+369 SSVPLHTHLINNLE
-382 LVYDLND
+382 LVFDLND
-389 SIQKNQAAN
+389 SLQKNQAAN

-407 QNSHIQDQILNLLS
+407 QNSHIQDEILNLLS
-421 KKLNVLRENLPKP
+421 KKLNLSRENLPKP
-434 ENKNRNIK
+434 ENKNKNLK
-442 IPNSK
+442 IPENK
-447 NNQSSNENLI
+447 NNFTVNKNLV
-457 ERHVLS
+457 ERHVLA
-463 LILQNLHLREYIKE
+463 LVVQNEYLKNYIKE
-477 HPSEIFSEIKNKE
+477 HPEEIFSEIKFRE
-490 LFVKLKEG
+490 LFSKLKVE
-498 EISEID
+498 EISALE
-504 NDDIL
+504 NDELLNESI
-509 SGFIS
+509 I
-514 ELKNITLPNSFEK
+514 ELKNIYLPQSFEK

-542 LHFKRQKREQ
+542 LHLKRQKREQ

-564 DEVIKTVMTDSV
+564 DETIKSVITDSL

>member
-1 MTVSNENQHDLISL
+1 MTVSNENQHDLVSL
-15 VKSKLGIVD
+15 VKSKLDIVD

-81 MRLENIGFRDA
+81 MRLENIGFKDA
-92 LLKCAE
+92 LFKCAE
-98 LSGVDINIQEKIKP
+98 ISGVDINFQEKIKP
-112 QPKNEIFQAL
+112 QPKKDIDQAL
-122 DAASN
+122 QAASN

-134 SRYGSEGIKYLEE
+134 SRYGSQGIKYLEQ
-147 RGIRKDQI
+147 RGIKNEQI
-155 KMFGLGLSLGGINT
+155 EEFGLGLSLGGINT

-179 KGAAA
+179 KGVAA

-190 QKWPDGS
+190 QKWPDGT

-203 ERLTIEIKDEN
+203 ERLTIEIKDEDN
-214 GNLVG
+214 NLVG

-236 QTVLFN
+236 QTSLFN
-242 KSQLL
+242 KSNIL
-247 FGLNEAKDFIKKEN
+247 FGLNVAKNYIEKE
-261 KCIVVEGYM
+261 CIIVEGYM

-299 SKYTKKVILCLDS
+299 SKYTNKTILCLDS

-333 FSNLNLEVEVASIK
+333 FTNLNLEIEIASIT

-357 NNPSDWDEIINN
+357 NNPSDWKKVIE
-369 SIPLHIHLINNLE
+369 SSVPLHTHLINNLE
-382 LVYDLND
+382 LVFDLND
-389 SIQKNQAAN
+389 SLQKNQAAN

-407 QNSHIQDQILNLLS
+407 QNSHIQDEILNLLS
-421 KKLNVLRENLPKP
+421 KKLNLSRENLPKP
-434 ENKNRNIK
+434 ENKNKNLK
-442 IPNSK
+442 IPENK
-447 NNQSSNENLI
+447 NNYTVNKNLV
-457 ERHVLS
+457 ERHVLA
-463 LILQNLHLREYIKE
+463 LVVQNEYLKNYIKE
-477 HPSEIFSEIKNKE
+477 HPEEIFSEIKFRE
-490 LFVKLKEG
+490 LFSKLKVE
-498 EISEID
+498 EISALE
-504 NDDIL
+504 NDELLNESIN
-509 SGFIS
+509 
-514 ELKNITLPNSFEK
+514 ELKNISLPQSFEK

-542 LHFKRQKREQ
+542 LHLKRQKREQ

-564 DEVIKTVMTDSV
+564 DETIKSVITDSL

>member
-1 MTVSNENQHDLISL
+1 MTVSNENQHDLVSL
-15 VKSKLGIVD
+15 VKSKLDIVD
-24 LVSKYVDL
+24 LISKYVDL

-81 MRLENIGFRDA
+81 MRLENIGFKDA
-92 LLKCAE
+92 LFKCAE
-98 LSGVDINIQEKIKP
+98 ISGIDINFQEKIKP
-112 QPKNEIFQAL
+112 QPKKDIYKAL
-122 DAASN
+122 EAASN

-134 SRYGSEGIKYLEE
+134 SRYGSDGIKYLEE
-147 RGIRKDQI
+147 RGIKKDQI
-155 KMFGLGLSLGGINT
+155 KEFGLGLSLGGINT

-179 KGAAA
+179 KGVAA

-190 QKWPDGS
+190 QKWPDGT

-214 GNLVG
+214 NTLVG

-236 QTVLFN
+236 QTSLFN
-242 KSQLL
+242 KSNIL
-247 FGLNEAKDFIKKEN
+247 FGLNNAKNNIEN
-261 KCIVVEGYM
+261 ECIIVEGYM

-278 NFKNVVA
+278 DFRNVVA

-294 QLELI
+294 QLELV

-333 FSNLNLEVEVASIK
+333 FTNIKLEIEIASIT

-357 NNPSDWDEIINN
+357 NNPADWKKVIES
-369 SIPLHIHLINNLE
+369 SIPLHSHLINNLE

-389 SIQKNQAAN
+389 PIQKNQAAN

-407 QNSHIQDQILNLLS
+407 QNNHIQDQILNLLS

-434 ENKNRNIK
+434 ENKNKNLK
-442 IPNSK
+442 IPDHKTS
-447 NNQSSNENLI
+447 QTVNENLV
-457 ERHVLS
+457 ERHVLA
-463 LILQNLHLREYIKE
+463 LVVQNEHLKNYIKE
-477 HPSEIFSEIKNKE
+477 HPEEIFSEIKFRE
-490 LFVKLKEG
+490 LFSKLKDE
-498 EISEID
+498 EISTLE
-504 NDDIL
+504 DDEL
-509 SGFIS
+509 FKEFIY
-514 ELKNITLPNSFEK
+514 ELKNISLPRSFEK

-564 DEVIKTVMTDSV
+564 DETIKSVITDSL

>member
-1 MTVSNENQHDLISL
+1 MAVSNENSHDLVSV
-15 VKSKLGIVD
+15 VKSKLDIVD
-24 LVSKYVDL
+24 LISKYVDL

-58 EQTFKCYCGSCAGL
+58 EQTFKCFCGSCAGL
-72 SGGDIFTFL
+72 SGGDIFTFM
-81 MRLENIGFRDA
+81 MRLENIGFKDA
-92 LLKCAE
+92 LFKCAE
-98 LSGVDINIQEKIKP
+98 ISGVDINIKEKTKP

-127 YFRNSLE
+127 YFKNSLE
-134 SRYGSEGIKYLEE
+134 SRYGTEGIKYLES
-147 RGIRKDQI
+147 RGITSKQI
-155 KMFGLGLSLGGINT
+155 NEFGLGLSLGGINS

-190 QKWPDGS
+190 QKWPDGT

-203 ERLTIEIKDEN
+203 ERLTIEIKDEDN
-214 GNLVG
+214 KLVG

-236 QTVLFN
+236 QTSLFN

-247 FGLNEAKDFIKKEN
+247 FGLNKAKNSIEKEGV
-261 KCIVVEGYM
+261 CIIVEGYM
-270 DVFAAHSE
+270 DVFAAYSE
-278 NFKNVVA
+278 GFENVVA
-285 CMGTSVTKE
+285 CMGTSVTQE

-299 SKYTKKVILCLDS
+299 SKYTEKVILCLDS
-312 DIAGR
+312 DIAGK

-333 FSNLNLEVEVASIK
+333 FSNLKIEIEVASIK

-357 NNPSDWDEIINN
+357 NNPSDWLEIISN

-382 LVYDLND
+382 LVFDLND
-389 SIQKNQAAN
+389 PIQKNQAAN

-407 QNSHIQDQILNLLS
+407 QNGHIQDQILNLLS

-434 ENKNRNIK
+434 ENKNKNIK
-442 IPNSK
+442 IPN
-447 NNQSSNENLI
+447 NNTQAIKENAI
-457 ERHVLS
+457 ERHILS
-463 LILQNLHLREYIKE
+463 LIVQNLNLIDYIKE
-477 HPSEIFSEIKNKE
+477 HPSEIFSEIKNRE
-490 LFVKLKEG
+490 LFSKLKTEKIAVLEND
-498 EISEID
+498 EILNE
-504 NDDIL
+504 
-509 SGFIS
+509 FIFD
-514 ELKNITLPNSFEK
+514 LKSISLPDSFEK

-542 LHFKRQKREQ
+542 LHFKRLKREQ
-552 EKIFYDS
+552 EKVFYDS
-559 DVDFN
+559 DVNLN
-564 DEVIKTVMTDSV
+564 DETIKSIMTDSI
-576 KTNKLIKRLQS
+576 KTNKLIKKLQS

>member
-1 MTVSNENQHDLISL
+1 MTVSNENQHDLVSL
-15 VKSKLGIVD
+15 VKSKLDIVD

-81 MRLENIGFRDA
+81 MRLENIGFKDA
-92 LLKCAE
+92 LFKCAE
-98 LSGVDINIQEKIKP
+98 ISGVDINFQEKIKP
-112 QPKNEIFQAL
+112 QPKKDIDQAL
-122 DAASN
+122 QAASN

-134 SRYGSEGIKYLEE
+134 SRYGSQGIKYLEQ
-147 RGIRKDQI
+147 RGIKNEQI
-155 KMFGLGLSLGGINT
+155 EEFGLGLSLGGINT

-179 KGAAA
+179 KGVAA

-190 QKWPDGS
+190 QKWPDGT

-203 ERLTIEIKDEN
+203 ERLTIEIKDEDN
-214 GNLVG
+214 NLVG

-236 QTVLFN
+236 QTSLFN
-242 KSQLL
+242 KSNIL
-247 FGLNEAKDFIKKEN
+247 FGLNVAKDYIEKE
-261 KCIVVEGYM
+261 CIIVEGYM

-299 SKYTKKVILCLDS
+299 SKYTSKVILCLDS

-333 FSNLNLEVEVASIK
+333 FTNLNLEIEIASIT

-357 NNPSDWDEIINN
+357 NNPSDWKKVIE
-369 SIPLHIHLINNLE
+369 SSVPLHTHLINNLE
-382 LVYDLND
+382 LVFDLND
-389 SIQKNQAAN
+389 SLQKNQAAN

-407 QNSHIQDQILNLLS
+407 QNSHIQDEILNLLS
-421 KKLNVLRENLPKP
+421 KKLNLSRENLPKP
-434 ENKNRNIK
+434 ENKNKNLK
-442 IPNSK
+442 IPENKTNYTVNK
-447 NNQSSNENLI
+447 NLV
-457 ERHVLS
+457 ERHVLA
-463 LILQNLHLREYIKE
+463 LVVQNEYLKNYIKE
-477 HPSEIFSEIKNKE
+477 HPEEIFSEIKFRE
-490 LFVKLKEG
+490 LFSKLKVE
-498 EISEID
+498 EISALE
-504 NDDIL
+504 NDELLNESIN
-509 SGFIS
+509 
-514 ELKNITLPNSFEK
+514 ELKNISLPQSFEK

-542 LHFKRQKREQ
+542 LHLKRQKREQ

-564 DEVIKTVMTDSV
+564 DETIKSVITDSL

>member
-1 MTVSNENQHDLISL
+1 MTVSNENSHDLVSV
-15 VKSKLGIVD
+15 VKSKLDIVD
-24 LVSKYVDL
+24 LISKYVDL

-58 EQTFKCYCGSCAGL
+58 EQTFKCFCGSCAGL
-72 SGGDIFTFL
+72 SGGDIFTFM
-81 MRLENIGFRDA
+81 MRLENIGFKDA
-92 LLKCAE
+92 LFKCAE
-98 LSGVDINIQEKIKP
+98 ISGVDINVKEKTKP

-127 YFRNSLE
+127 YFKNSLE
-134 SRYGSEGIKYLEE
+134 SRYGSEGIKYLGS
-147 RGIRKDQI
+147 RGISSEQI
-155 KMFGLGLSLGGINT
+155 KEFGLGLSLGGINS

-190 QKWPDGS
+190 QKWPDGT

-203 ERLTIEIKDEN
+203 ERLTIEIKDEDN
-214 GNLVG
+214 KLVG

-236 QTVLFN
+236 QTSLFN

-247 FGLNEAKDFIKKEN
+247 FGLNKAANSIKREGV
-261 KCIVVEGYM
+261 CIIVEGYM

-278 NFKNVVA
+278 GFENVVA

-299 SKYTKKVILCLDS
+299 SKYAEKVILCLDS

-333 FSNLNLEVEVASIK
+333 FSNLKLEIEVASIK

-357 NNPSDWDEIINN
+357 NNPADWLEIISN

-382 LVYDLND
+382 LVFDLND

-398 SVYKIVFEN
+398 SVYKIVFES
-407 QNSHIQDQILNLLS
+407 QNGHIQDQILNLLS

-434 ENKNRNIK
+434 ENKNKNIK
-442 IPNSK
+442 IPNA
-447 NNQSSNENLI
+447 NNQANKENAI
-457 ERHVLS
+457 ERHVLT
-463 LILQNLHLREYIKE
+463 LIIQNLNLIDYIKE
-477 HPSEIFSEIKNKE
+477 HPSEIFSEIKNRE
-490 LFVKLKEG
+490 LFSKLKTEKITELEND
-498 EISEID
+498 EILNE
-504 NDDIL
+504 
-509 SGFIS
+509 FIFD
-514 ELKNITLPNSFEK
+514 LKSVSLPDSFEK

-542 LHFKRQKREQ
+542 LHFKRLKREQ
-552 EKIFYDS
+552 EKVFYDS
-559 DVDFN
+559 DVNLN
-564 DEVIKTVMTDSV
+564 DETIKSIMTDSI

>member
-1 MTVSNENQHDLISL
+1 MTVSNENQHDLVSL
-15 VKSKLGIVD
+15 VKSKLDIVD

-41 LCPFYPEN
+41 LCTFYPEN

-81 MRLENIGFRDA
+81 MRLENIGFKDA
-92 LLKCAE
+92 LFKCAE
-98 LSGVDINIQEKIKP
+98 ISGVDINFQEKIKP
-112 QPKNEIFQAL
+112 QPKKDIYQAL
-122 DAASN
+122 EAASN

-134 SRYGSEGIKYLEE
+134 SRYGSDGIKYLEQ
-147 RGIRKDQI
+147 RGINRQQI
-155 KMFGLGLSLGGINT
+155 EEFGLGLSLGGINT

-179 KGAAA
+179 KGVSA

-190 QKWPDGS
+190 QKWPDGT

-214 GNLVG
+214 NTLVG

-236 QTVLFN
+236 QTSLFN
-242 KSQLL
+242 KSNIL
-247 FGLNEAKDFIKKEN
+247 FGLNIAKDYIRNE
-261 KCIVVEGYM
+261 CIIVEGYM

-278 NFKNVVA
+278 DFRNVVA

-299 SKYTKKVILCLDS
+299 SKYTDKVILCLDS

-333 FSNLNLEVEVASIK
+333 FTNIKLEIEIASIT

-357 NNPSDWDEIINN
+357 NNPADWKKVIE
-369 SIPLHIHLINNLE
+369 SSVPLHSHLINNLE
-382 LVYDLND
+382 LVFDLND
-389 SIQKNQAAN
+389 STQKNQAAN

-407 QNSHIQDQILNLLS
+407 QNNHIQDQILNLLS

-434 ENKNRNIK
+434 ENKNKNLK
-442 IPNSK
+442 IPDQKSR
-447 NNQSSNENLI
+447 QTSNENLV
-457 ERHVLS
+457 ERH
-463 LILQNLHLREYIKE
+463 ILALVVQNEDLKNYIKE
-477 HPSEIFSEIKNKE
+477 HPEEIFSEIKFRE
-490 LFVKLKEG
+490 LFSKLKDE
-498 EISEID
+498 EISTLE
-504 NDDIL
+504 NDEL
-509 SGFIS
+509 LKEFIY
-514 ELKNITLPNSFEK
+514 ELKDISLPGSFEK

-564 DEVIKTVMTDSV
+564 DETIKSVITDSLN
-576 KTNKLIKRLQS
+576 TNKLIKRLQS

>member
-1 MTVSNENQHDLISL
+1 MTVSNENQHDLVSL
-15 VKSKLGIVD
+15 VKSKLDIVD

-81 MRLENIGFRDA
+81 MRLENIGFKDA
-92 LLKCAE
+92 LFKCAE
-98 LSGVDINIQEKIKP
+98 ISGVDINFQEKIKP
-112 QPKNEIFQAL
+112 QPKKDIDQAL
-122 DAASN
+122 QAASN

-134 SRYGSEGIKYLEE
+134 SRYGSQGIKYLEQ
-147 RGIRKDQI
+147 RGIKNEQI
-155 KMFGLGLSLGGINT
+155 EEFGLGLSLGGINT

-179 KGAAA
+179 KGVAA

-190 QKWPDGS
+190 QKWPDGT

-203 ERLTIEIKDEN
+203 ERLTIEIKDEDN
-214 GNLVG
+214 NLVG

-236 QTVLFN
+236 QTSLFN
-242 KSQLL
+242 KSNIL
-247 FGLNEAKDFIKKEN
+247 FGLNVAKDYIEKE
-261 KCIVVEGYM
+261 CIIVEGYM

-299 SKYTKKVILCLDS
+299 SKYTSKVILCLDS

-333 FSNLNLEVEVASIK
+333 FTNLNLEIEIASIT

-357 NNPSDWDEIINN
+357 NNPSDWKKVIE
-369 SIPLHIHLINNLE
+369 SSVPLHTHLINNLE
-382 LVYDLND
+382 LVFDLND
-389 SIQKNQAAN
+389 SLQKNQAAN

-407 QNSHIQDQILNLLS
+407 QNSHIQDEILNLLS
-421 KKLNVLRENLPKP
+421 KKLNLSRENLPKP
-434 ENKNRNIK
+434 ENKNKNLK
-442 IPNSK
+442 IPENK
-447 NNQSSNENLI
+447 NNYTVNKNLV
-457 ERHVLS
+457 ERHVLA
-463 LILQNLHLREYIKE
+463 LVVQNEYLKNYIKE
-477 HPSEIFSEIKNKE
+477 HPEEIFSEIKFRE
-490 LFVKLKEG
+490 LFSKLKVE
-498 EISEID
+498 EISALE
-504 NDDIL
+504 NDELLNESI
-509 SGFIS
+509 I
-514 ELKNITLPNSFEK
+514 ELKNIYLPQSFEK

-542 LHFKRQKREQ
+542 LHLKRQKREQ

-564 DEVIKTVMTDSV
+564 DETIKSVITDSL

>member
-1 MTVSNENQHDLISL
+1 MTVSNENQHDLVSL
-15 VKSKLGIVD
+15 VKSKLDIVD
-24 LVSKYVDL
+24 LISKYVDL

-81 MRLENIGFRDA
+81 MRLENIGFKDA
-92 LLKCAE
+92 LFKCAE
-98 LSGVDINIQEKIKP
+98 ISGIDINFQEKIKP
-112 QPKNEIFQAL
+112 QPKKDIYKAL
-122 DAASN
+122 EAASN

-134 SRYGSEGIKYLEE
+134 SRYGSDGIKYLEE
-147 RGIRKDQI
+147 RGIKKDQI
-155 KMFGLGLSLGGINT
+155 KEFGLGLSLGGINT

-179 KGAAA
+179 KGVAA

-190 QKWPDGS
+190 QKWPDGT

-214 GNLVG
+214 NTLVG

-236 QTVLFN
+236 QTSLFN
-242 KSQLL
+242 KSNIL
-247 FGLNEAKDFIKKEN
+247 FGLNNAKNNIEN
-261 KCIVVEGYM
+261 ECIIVEGYM

-278 NFKNVVA
+278 DFRNVVA

-294 QLELI
+294 QLELV

-333 FSNLNLEVEVASIK
+333 FTNIKLEIEIASIT

-357 NNPSDWDEIINN
+357 NNPADWKKVIES
-369 SIPLHIHLINNLE
+369 SIPLHSHLINNLE

-389 SIQKNQAAN
+389 PIQKNQAAN

-407 QNSHIQDQILNLLS
+407 QNNHIQDQILNLLS

-434 ENKNRNIK
+434 ENKNKNLK
-442 IPNSK
+442 IPDQK
-447 NNQSSNENLI
+447 TNQTINENLV
-457 ERHVLS
+457 ERHVLA
-463 LILQNLHLREYIKE
+463 LVVQNEHLKNYIKE
-477 HPSEIFSEIKNKE
+477 HPEEIFSEIKFRE
-490 LFVKLKEG
+490 LFSKLKDE
-498 EISEID
+498 EISTLE
-504 NDDIL
+504 DDEL
-509 SGFIS
+509 FKEFIY
-514 ELKNITLPNSFEK
+514 ELKNISLPRSFEK

-564 DEVIKTVMTDSV
+564 DETIKSVITDSL

>member
-1 MTVSNENQHDLISL
+1 MTVSNENQHDLVSL
-15 VKSKLGIVD
+15 VKSKLDIVD
-24 LVSKYVDL
+24 LISKYVDL

-81 MRLENIGFRDA
+81 MRLENIGFKDA
-92 LLKCAE
+92 LFKCAE
-98 LSGVDINIQEKIKP
+98 ISGVDINFQEKIKP
-112 QPKNEIFQAL
+112 QPKKDIDQAL
-122 DAASN
+122 QAASN

-134 SRYGSEGIKYLEE
+134 SRYGSQGIKYLEQ
-147 RGIRKDQI
+147 RGIKNEQI
-155 KMFGLGLSLGGINT
+155 EEFGLGLSLGGINT

-179 KGAAA
+179 KGVAA

-190 QKWPDGS
+190 QKWPDGT

-203 ERLTIEIKDEN
+203 ERLTIEIKDEDN
-214 GNLVG
+214 NLVG

-236 QTVLFN
+236 QTSLFN
-242 KSQLL
+242 KSNIL
-247 FGLNEAKDFIKKEN
+247 FGLNVAKNYIEKE
-261 KCIVVEGYM
+261 CIIVEGYM

-299 SKYTKKVILCLDS
+299 SKYTSKVILCLDS

-333 FSNLNLEVEVASIK
+333 FTNLNLEIEIASIT

-357 NNPSDWDEIINN
+357 NNPSDWKKVIE
-369 SIPLHIHLINNLE
+369 SSVPLHTHLINNLE
-382 LVYDLND
+382 LVFDLND
-389 SIQKNQAAN
+389 SLQKKQAAN

-407 QNSHIQDQILNLLS
+407 QNNHIQDEILNLLS
-421 KKLNVLRENLPKP
+421 KKLNLSRENLPKP
-434 ENKNRNIK
+434 ENKNKNLK
-442 IPNSK
+442 IPENK
-447 NNQSSNENLI
+447 NNNTINKNLV
-457 ERHVLS
+457 ERHVLA
-463 LILQNLHLREYIKE
+463 LVVQNEYLKNYIKE
-477 HPSEIFSEIKNKE
+477 HSEEIFSEIKFRE
-490 LFVKLKEG
+490 LFSKLKVE
-498 EISEID
+498 EISALE
-504 NDDIL
+504 NDELLNESIN
-509 SGFIS
+509 
-514 ELKNITLPNSFEK
+514 ELKNISLPKSFEK

-564 DEVIKTVMTDSV
+564 DETIKSVITDSL

>member
-1 MTVSNENQHDLISL
+1 MTVSNENQHDLVSL
-15 VKSKLGIVD
+15 VKSKLDIVD

-81 MRLENIGFRDA
+81 MRLENIGFKDA
-92 LLKCAE
+92 LFKCAE
-98 LSGVDINIQEKIKP
+98 ISGVDINFQEKIKP
-112 QPKNEIFQAL
+112 QPKKDIDQAL
-122 DAASN
+122 QAASN

-134 SRYGSEGIKYLEE
+134 SRYGSQGIKYLEQ
-147 RGIRKDQI
+147 RGIKNEQI
-155 KMFGLGLSLGGINT
+155 EEFGLGLSLGGINT

-179 KGAAA
+179 KGVAA

-190 QKWPDGS
+190 QKWPDGT

-203 ERLTIEIKDEN
+203 ERLTIEIKDEDN
-214 GNLVG
+214 NLVG

-236 QTVLFN
+236 QTSLFN
-242 KSQLL
+242 KSNIL
-247 FGLNEAKDFIKKEN
+247 FGLNVAKDYIEKE
-261 KCIVVEGYM
+261 CIIVEGYM

-299 SKYTKKVILCLDS
+299 SKYTNKTILCLDS

-333 FSNLNLEVEVASIK
+333 FTNLNLEIEIASIT

-357 NNPSDWDEIINN
+357 NNPSDWKKVIE
-369 SIPLHIHLINNLE
+369 SSVPLHTHLINNLE
-382 LVYDLND
+382 LVFDLND
-389 SIQKNQAAN
+389 SLQKNQAAN

-407 QNSHIQDQILNLLS
+407 QNSHIQDEILNLLS
-421 KKLNVLRENLPKP
+421 KKLNLSRENLPKP
-434 ENKNRNIK
+434 ENKNKNLK
-442 IPNSK
+442 IPENK
-447 NNQSSNENLI
+447 NNYTVNKNLV
-457 ERHVLS
+457 ERHVLA
-463 LILQNLHLREYIKE
+463 LVVQNEYLKNYIKE
-477 HPSEIFSEIKNKE
+477 HPEEIFSEIKFRE
-490 LFVKLKEG
+490 LFSKLKVE
-498 EISEID
+498 EISALE
-504 NDDIL
+504 NDELLNESI
-509 SGFIS
+509 I
-514 ELKNITLPNSFEK
+514 ELKNISLPQSFEK

-542 LHFKRQKREQ
+542 LHLKRQKREQ

-564 DEVIKTVMTDSV
+564 DETIKSVITDSL

>member
-1 MTVSNENQHDLISL
+1 MTVSNENQHDLVSL
-15 VKSKLGIVD
+15 VKSKLDIVD
-24 LVSKYVDL
+24 LISKYVDL

-81 MRLENIGFRDA
+81 MRLENIGFKDA
-92 LLKCAE
+92 LFKCAE
-98 LSGVDINIQEKIKP
+98 ISGVDINFQEKIKP
-112 QPKNEIFQAL
+112 QPKKDIDQAL
-122 DAASN
+122 QAASN

-134 SRYGSEGIKYLEE
+134 SRYGSQGIKYLEQ
-147 RGIRKDQI
+147 RGIKNEQI
-155 KMFGLGLSLGGINT
+155 EEFGLGLSLGGINT

-179 KGAAA
+179 KGVAA

-190 QKWPDGS
+190 QKWPDGT

-203 ERLTIEIKDEN
+203 ERLTIEIKDEDN
-214 GNLVG
+214 NLVG

-236 QTVLFN
+236 QTSLFN
-242 KSQLL
+242 KSNIL
-247 FGLNEAKDFIKKEN
+247 FGLNVAKDYIEKE
-261 KCIVVEGYM
+261 CIIVEGYM

-299 SKYTKKVILCLDS
+299 SKYTNKTILCLDS

-333 FSNLNLEVEVASIK
+333 FTNLNLEIEIASIT

-357 NNPSDWDEIINN
+357 NNPSDWKKVIE
-369 SIPLHIHLINNLE
+369 SSVPLHTHLINNLE
-382 LVYDLND
+382 LVFDLND
-389 SIQKNQAAN
+389 SLQKNQAAN

-407 QNSHIQDQILNLLS
+407 QNSHIQDEILNLLS
-421 KKLNVLRENLPKP
+421 KKLNLSRENLPKP
-434 ENKNRNIK
+434 ENKNKNLK
-442 IPNSK
+442 IPENK
-447 NNQSSNENLI
+447 NNYTINKNLV
-457 ERHVLS
+457 ERHVLA
-463 LILQNLHLREYIKE
+463 LVVQNEYLKNYIKE
-477 HPSEIFSEIKNKE
+477 HPEEIFSEIKFRE
-490 LFVKLKEG
+490 LFSKLKVE
-498 EISEID
+498 EISALE
-504 NDDIL
+504 NDELLNESI
-509 SGFIS
+509 I
-514 ELKNITLPNSFEK
+514 ELKNISLPQSFEK

-542 LHFKRQKREQ
+542 LHLKRQKREQ

-564 DEVIKTVMTDSV
+564 DETIKSVITDSL